1 MVIYITKIRQR
12 NTTKEDKEMTV
23 GKLTGMLTKET
34 YVIIKDHK
42 TRKIVWQG
50 EAALANFNDEV
61 KDWDFSRKHIIYI

>member
-1 MVIYITKIRQR
+1 
-12 NTTKEDKEMTV
+12 MTV